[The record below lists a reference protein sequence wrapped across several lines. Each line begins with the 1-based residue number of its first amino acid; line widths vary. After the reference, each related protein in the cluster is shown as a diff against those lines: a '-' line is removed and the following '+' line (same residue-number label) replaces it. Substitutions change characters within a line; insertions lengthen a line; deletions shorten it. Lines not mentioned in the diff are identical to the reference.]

1 MRWLVDGVYLLVVLL
16 TMPVWLVR
24 MIRTGKIRT
33 DWRGR
38 FGFTPA
44 DASRGSHE
52 RRRVVIHA
60 VSVGEVNA
68 IRELVATLDA
78 GGCEVVVATTTDTGS
93 ARARS
98 LFGSRHHVVRFPF
111 DFSWMMSRFVSRLE
125 PDAVVLVELEVW
137 PNLTRL
143 CARRGIPVMV
153 INGRLTSRSHRR
165 YAMVRPLVRTM
176 FSRLAWVGVQDEE
189 YADRFRDL
197 GVLPDRIEVV
207 GNMKWDNARCSE
219 GVDGSER
226 LASDLGIDP
235 HRPLVVAGS
244 TAPGEHELLLE
255 AVPPGC
261 QLLCAPRKPEWFEGA
276 AAVLDGCTRRSTGHR
291 GGNPDLFLLDT
302 IGELAQAY
310 DLADVAVVGRS
321 FVGLHGSD
329 VTQPIALG
337 AATVV
342 GPDFGD
348 FRRMVGPL
356 VRGGGLLVVQPS
368 ELAGVLSDL
377 LENEGQRRDLARNG
391 RAVILAHQGATS
403 AYASRLLD
411 DQT

>member
-111 DFSWMMSRFVSRLE
+111 DLSWMMSRFVSRLE

-176 FSRLAWVGVQDEE
+176 L
-189 YADRFRDL
+189 
-197 GVLPDRIEVV
+197 
-207 GNMKWDNARCSE
+207 
-219 GVDGSER
+219 
-226 LASDLGIDP
+226 
-235 HRPLVVAGS
+235 
-244 TAPGEHELLLE
+244 
-255 AVPPGC
+255 
-261 QLLCAPRKPEWFEGA
+261 
-276 AAVLDGCTRRSTGHR
+276 
-291 GGNPDLFLLDT
+291 
-302 IGELAQAY
+302 
-310 DLADVAVVGRS
+310 
-321 FVGLHGSD
+321 
-329 VTQPIALG
+329 
-337 AATVV
+337 
-342 GPDFGD
+342 
-348 FRRMVGPL
+348 
-356 VRGGGLLVVQPS
+356 
-368 ELAGVLSDL
+368 
-377 LENEGQRRDLARNG
+377 
-391 RAVILAHQGATS
+391 
-403 AYASRLLD
+403 
-411 DQT
+411 